1 MDSCSPIKTKS
12 GLELTP
18 EVYSKINSAI
28 ANLRCGFCARVD
40 VHADIKVY
48 TVKNIIRVDIKMD

>member
-1 MDSCSPIKTKS
+1 MYNCNPIKTKS

-18 EVYSKINSAI
+18 EVYSKIDNAI
-28 ANLRCGFCARVD
+28 ADLRCGLCTRVD